1 MFSCWFLTEHLCS
14 VGLLA
19 GGVMTEQ
26 VALKW
31 AMVTL
36 YSYFIKYI
44 LIKKDNISFG
54 PCSTAKN

>member
-1 MFSCWFLTEHLCS
+1 MFSCWFLTEYLCS

-26 VALKW
+26 VVLKW

-44 LIKKDNISFG
+44 LIQKDKIGFG

>member
-1 MFSCWFLTEHLCS
+1 MFSCWFLTEYLCS

-44 LIKKDNISFG
+44 LIQKDNIGFG